1 MKNYLGLFLLL
12 FTFEA
17 YSKNTNAV
25 LHLRAIV
32 PITYQVEFKMDAE
45 GPKASIHS
53 NQKAHLALPRYTI
66 TKHKNNYLVSIVHP

>member
-17 YSKNTNAV
+17 YSKNTSTV
-25 LHLRAIV
+25 LHLRAII
-32 PITYQVEFKMDAE
+32 PITYQVELKMDAK

-53 NQKAHLALPRYTI
+53 NQKGRLALPRYTI
-66 TKHKNNYLVSIVHP
+66 TKQKNNYLVSIVHP